1 MTYVRDYLRET
12 VAALG
17 LLDESAIQTMAEYLV
32 NLRLSGGRLF
42 IIGNGGSAANASH
55 AVNDF
60 RKFCRFEA
68 YAPDNMAEV
77 TAWAN
82 DDGYRTVFAR
92 WLDSC
97 RLCPADIL
105 LVLSVGG
112 GSMDTSVSQNI
123 VNAVNLANGRGA
135 YVLGIVGRDG
145 GFTKKN
151 AHHCVVIPTVN
162 EERVTP
168 HAEEMQS
175 IILHL
180 LVNHTLLRGER

>member
-1 MTYVRDYLRET
+1 MTFVSDYLRET
-12 VAALG
+12 IDTLEA
-17 LLDESAIQTMAEYLV
+17 LDEKRIQAMAEYLV
-32 NLRLSGGRLF
+32 QLHISKGRLF

-97 RLCPADIL
+97 RMTAADIL

-145 GFTKKN
+145 GFTNKN
-151 AHHCVVIPTVN
+151 AHHCVIIPTVN
-162 EERVTP
+162 EERTTP
-168 HAEEMQS
+168 HVEEMQS

-180 LVNHTLLRGER
+180 LVSHPLLKK